1 MGAFSIVL
9 VYTHGLK
16 LAGNKAFLVQKW
28 LKYVVF
34 VQKFVRTGHGAGMA
48 LIEKNAIK
56 SSTIIEIRLR
66 GQLL

>member
-9 VYTHGLK
+9 VDTHGLK

-34 VQKFVRTGHGAGMA
+34 VQKFAR
-48 LIEKNAIK
+48 I
-56 SSTIIEIRLR
+56 
-66 GQLL
+66 